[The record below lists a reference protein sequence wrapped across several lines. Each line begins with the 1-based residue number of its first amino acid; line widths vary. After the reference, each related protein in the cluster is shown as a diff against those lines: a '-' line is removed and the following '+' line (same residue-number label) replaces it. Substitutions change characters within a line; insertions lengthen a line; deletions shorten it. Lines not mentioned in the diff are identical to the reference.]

1 MFNIWKMSEEEM
13 IQYLKEME
21 RHIRM
26 QGFISHMKECE
37 KALHSAV
44 MIMEKRPE
52 EMRLSPDDSIRYL
65 NELLYKTRKNRFFP
79 FYDKSWIALKN
90 AIKELEKHRR

>member
-1 MFNIWKMSEEEM
+1 MFNIWKMSEKEM

-52 EMRLSPDDSIRYL
+52 EKYLLTFSLQNKEKQVLSFL
-65 NELLYKTRKNRFFP
+65 
-79 FYDKSWIALKN
+79 
-90 AIKELEKHRR
+90 